1 VVATFALPSCCNTLQ
16 GVAVSS
22 LGTYAY
28 VAYFTLKY
36 VFPHP
41 DFADTL
47 GVINTA
53 TNTVVGGVSLGQQ
66 PVNPIYTPQAVAV
79 APDGTNVY
87 VTDYLS
93 DRVSINAA
101 NSGANTILVG
111 ARPVSVAFTPDG
123 AYAYVANNGSNN
135 VSVIATSTNSV
146 VATVPVGA
154 NPRGVGII
162 P

>member
-1 VVATFALPSCCNTLQ
+1 VIATATNTVVATVVLPRGANVALR

-22 LGTYAY
+22 RGTYAY
-28 VAYFTLKY
+28 VTYFTLKY
-36 VFPHP
+36 VFPRP
-41 DFADTL
+41 TYSDNL

-53 TNTVVGGVSLGQQ
+53 TNTVVGGVSLLGQE
-66 PVNPIYTPQAVAV
+66 PVNPRYIPQAV
-79 APDGTNVY
+79 
-87 VTDYLS
+87 
-93 DRVSINAA
+93 
-101 NSGANTILVG
+101 
-111 ARPVSVAFTPDG
+111 DG
-123 AYAYVANNGSNN
+123 AYAYVANWGSNN